1 MWTLM
6 TDAELVSAVR
16 GGAVEPQEAVASLL
30 TPSHGTA
37 PPRAA
42 RGTEAN
48 GFASLRRAAALLG
61 TVLCPPHLVSRES
74 C

>member
-48 GFASLRRAAALLG
+48 GFASLRPRRCSAQSSAHP
-61 TVLCPPHLVSRES
+61 TS
-74 C
+74 